1 MASSYESVEM
11 STASVE
17 KVLESVILQVS
28 LLDAIDGAEN
38 RPKGLSR
45 NKDTIIDTIGAA
57 IRELIK
63 KGEEVAQKHSGV
75 AENFQVSLA
84 DIRVIGEHF
93 HKSVGL
99 FLDNPADEGM
109 REVLSQAARGLLS
122 SVTRINCLESIRRDA
137 ECLGLLTDERELIS
151 SCTLLENHLARLEA
165 LFKNR
170 IHTLFNNVHRDDLTS
185 AHATLLMGC
194 KMVISS
200 TKANL
205 LHPDMATV
213 DACRSFA
220 VSFTCEAVSHLEY
233 LCGNSRAQE
242 TLPPLHGQALSRLMN
257 ELVKFAQTGLNKNE
271 SWNGIVF
278 QSYVTKLTS
287 EISALV
293 QAAGLVDQHQTEIF
307 RLVQQLDEAVNRF
320 IEAWEFETST
330 GLRSYLK
337 PIDDVCGQ
345 IRSLIS
351 RAAITLCSAAFVS
364 NDSVLRQME
373 ESSKCTNEETLV
385 SAVTAIQQQTSD
397 LIDAALCLCGLSNDV
412 NAVRFVR
419 VTACALER
427 LTPQM
432 INAAKAFALRNQTL
446 IIKENFSLFLGAYKF
461 LVQKLR
467 AGMDNMTDESDFLE
481 TYEKL
486 LQGDILACQVEAE
499 AGKTGGLM
507 NMSRVLSARCSR
519 INEFILT
526 ELEALETD
534 GSDAIE
540 VTKILESIQENLVPQ
555 FSEAARE
562 FCRHLRARN
571 ASLNFESL
579 RHIGEAIQGAFADI
593 RRILG
598 TMSLH
603 RKDHHQELAKTC
615 FNLQSPQSDKL
626 RPSRSVEYNGS
637 ALSYSV
643 KSSSTQGSQ
652 SSPLHLLRN
661 EAPGSLV
668 DAIDRFYAER
678 TSLMGRIGGSN
689 SNEIDGV
696 ISLSR
701 SICSRLTDII
711 DHLENGGRGSIMTH
725 TELVQVA
732 REVSQIAAE
741 INGFIEEIAR
751 SSSDPSNKMDL
762 LDSARNITFCSHEL
776 ASASRVKKNMD
787 AKTDI
792 FFLDNAISLV
802 YSASSLMSAITQA
815 IDGAQ
820 LASDQMPL
828 HPIAADPAV
837 TPRHI
842 ARGIR
847 DTAPSTFVVKVDR
860 AFNFTS

>member
-122 SVTRINCLESIRRDA
+122 SVTRIVILADLIDVSQLQNCLESIRRDA
-137 ECLGLLTDERELIS
+137 ECLGLLTDER
-151 SCTLLENHLARLEA
+151 
-165 LFKNR
+165 
-170 IHTLFNNVHRDDLTS
+170 
-185 AHATLLMGC
+185 
-194 KMVISS
+194 
-200 TKANL
+200 ANL

-257 ELVKFAQTGLNKNE
+257 ELV
-271 SWNGIVF
+271 
-278 QSYVTKLTS
+278 SYVTKLTS

-637 ALSYSV
+637 ALSSCVFIDHFTLLDSV